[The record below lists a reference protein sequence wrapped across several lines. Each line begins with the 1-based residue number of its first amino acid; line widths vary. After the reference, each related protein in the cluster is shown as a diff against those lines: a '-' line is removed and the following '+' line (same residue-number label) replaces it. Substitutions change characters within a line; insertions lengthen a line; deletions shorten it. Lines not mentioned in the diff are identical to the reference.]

1 MAEGFIKK
9 CISLGG
15 GWDIRKPPRIFARLR
30 RRLIMGNFKMTT
42 VEEMEA
48 ATNRLLE
55 TGAKVGADA
64 WQFRVKNQTPHCKF
78 GEQGV
83 CCRICSMGPCRI
95 TPKAPRG
102 ICGCDVH
109 GIVGRNYLKFTAGG
123 AATHSDHGREI
134 CNTLGHAAPDGAYK
148 VKDPAKLIRIAKEWG
163 VETEGRG
170 YLRSGS

>member
-1 MAEGFIKK
+1 
-9 CISLGG
+9 
-15 GWDIRKPPRIFARLR
+15 
-30 RRLIMGNFKMTT
+30 MGNFKMTT

-83 CCRICSMGPCRI
+83 CCRICSMGPCRS

-102 ICGCDVH
+102 IGFACARQSGQANN
-109 GIVGRNYLKFTAGG
+109 VGSVLCALP
-123 AATHSDHGREI
+123 A
-134 CNTLGHAAPDGAYK
+134 LPAAPGAG
-148 VKDPAKLIRIAKEWG
+148 LE
-163 VETEGRG
+163 
-170 YLRSGS
+170 

>member
-1 MAEGFIKK
+1 
-9 CISLGG
+9 
-15 GWDIRKPPRIFARLR
+15 
-30 RRLIMGNFKMTT
+30 MGDFKLTT

-64 WQFRVKNQTPHCKF
+64 WQIRVKNQTPHCKF
-78 GEQGV
+78 GEQGI
-83 CCRICSMGPCRI
+83 CCRICAMGPCRI

-134 CNTLGHAAPDGAYK
+134 CHTLYCAKDGGNYQ
-148 VKDPAKLIRIAKEWG
+148 VKDPEKLIRIAKEWG
-163 VETEGRG
+163 VETEGKDIYDLAHEMSDLAQEEYG
-170 YLRSGS
+170 KII